1 MEPPARKPSSTSF
14 KRSDWS
20 EERIVKNVLVYV
32 EHRQGSTRKVTFEL
46 ATEARKIADA
56 LGGSAAA
63 VVLGAGSAQLAERL
77 KEYPLDAVYVNED
90 PDVDAFLL
98 DPVVDY
104 LHAAAESAGPAL
116 LLIPNTLSGR
126 DVAGRLLA
134 RLAAGIV
141 ADVVEVRVEG
151 GEVICVSPKLGGAI
165 VTECA
170 LKAGDYGV
178 VTVRPN
184 AFNAATGGSGVEIRS
199 IAKPAKSYS
208 ARVERDVEEGT
219 GELALEEAPVVVA
232 GGRGLGGPEP
242 FDTLLKPLA
251 RALGGAVGASRA
263 AADAGW
269 VPYNLQIGQ
278 TGKTVTPSLYI
289 AIGISGAIQHKVG
302 MRASG
307 TIVAINKDAAAP
319 IAEFSD
325 LFVAGDAFRIVPEL
339 TKMIES
345 SKG

>member
-1 MEPPARKPSSTSF
+1 M
-14 KRSDWS
+14 
-20 EERIVKNVLVYV
+20 KNVLVYV
-32 EHRQGSTRKVTFEL
+32 EHRQGATRKVTYEL
-46 ATEARKIADA
+46 ASEARRIADA
-56 LGGSAAA
+56 FGGKAAA
-63 VVLGAGSAQLAERL
+63 VVLGAGAAELAERL
-77 KEYPLDAVYVNED
+77 REYPLDAIYVNED
-90 PDVDAFLL
+90 SAVDAFVL

-104 LHAAAESAGPAL
+104 LQAAAQSAGPSL

-126 DVAGRLLA
+126 DVAGRILA
-134 RLAAGIV
+134 RLGAGIV
-141 ADVVEVRVEG
+141 ADVVDVRIEG
-151 GEVICVSPKLGGAI
+151 GEVICVSPKLGGAM

-170 LKAGDYGV
+170 LRPGEYGV

-184 AFNAATGGSGVEIRS
+184 AFTAATGGAGAEIRPLE
-199 IAKPAKSYS
+199 KPAKEYV
-208 ARVERDVEEGT
+208 ARVERDVEEGA
-219 GELALEEAPVVVA
+219 GELALEEAPVVIA

-278 TGKTVTPSLYI
+278 TGKTVTPNLYI
-289 AIGISGAIQHKVG
+289 AVGISGAIQHKVG

-325 LFVAGDAFRIVPEL
+325 LLVVGDAFRIVPEL

-345 SKG
+345 SKGQVS